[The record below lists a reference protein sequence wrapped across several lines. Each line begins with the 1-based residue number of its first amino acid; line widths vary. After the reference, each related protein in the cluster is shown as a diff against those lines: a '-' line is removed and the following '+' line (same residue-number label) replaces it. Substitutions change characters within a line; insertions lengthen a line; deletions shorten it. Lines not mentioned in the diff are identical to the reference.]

1 MVVSTLTQLTWL
13 RDSTTV
19 FGLAASG
26 AIWVTLCPQALSY
39 NSAGFCTEAVT
50 GGEVWSVGGGYVDP
64 IFTIVDT
71 NQYRPAEAC
80 LGINYGVTLS
90 PTALGGSGYPDET
103 VAYTLTVTNTGDTPD
118 AYSVLVTSTWSANDP
133 ALVGALFPGESAELL
148 VSVQVPADA
157 LPGEQDI
164 ATLTVVS
171 QGDGLLS
178 DSAELTTTALAAPAY
193 LAVAH
198 LAPFATDPGTAVTV
212 TVDGTPGAD

>member
-13 RDSTTV
+13 RELDHSLWPGGV
-19 FGLAASG
+19 WSNMGDPL
-26 AIWVTLCPQALSY
+26 PQALSY

-80 LGINYGVTLS
+80 LGYNYGVTLS

-118 AYSVLVTSTWSANDP
+118 AYSVLVTSTWSASAP
-133 ALVGALFPGESAELL
+133 ALVFSAI
-148 VSVQVPADA
+148 SWRKR
-157 LPGEQDI
+157 
-164 ATLTVVS
+164 
-171 QGDGLLS
+171 
-178 DSAELTTTALAAPAY
+178 
-193 LAVAH
+193 
-198 LAPFATDPGTAVTV
+198 
-212 TVDGTPGAD
+212 